1 MDEILKM
8 TAEDL
13 CKRISAGET
22 KSVDAAKA
30 YFGRIKETDG
40 KIKAFLML
48 NEKEALERAEKAD
61 EKTSSGAKRGY
72 LEGVPIAIK
81 DNIMIK
87 NQKMTSSSKYLENY
101 ISLYDATVIEKLEK
115 AGAVI
120 IGKTNMDEFAMG
132 SSTETSAF
140 QKTANP
146 WNTSCVPGGS
156 SGGSAAAVAAG
167 MAPCALGSDTGG
179 SIRQP
184 ASFCGVV
191 GFKPSYGLVSRY
203 GACALASSFDQIG
216 TFSKTVKDTAMLL
229 SVIAGAD
236 YRDPVCEP
244 TKDTDY
250 TFEIDAPVLKG
261 LKIGVPKE
269 VYSFGGNE
277 EILKAFKNAVRKLE
291 LEGAT
296 VVEVSIPSYKY
307 VPALYKIIM
316 CAEVSANIAKFDG
329 IRYGYRSPNGI
340 SLNDEYSKSRGE
352 SLGYEVKKR
361 ILFGTY
367 VLSAKN
373 YHKYYH
379 TAQKIRTVLINDT
392 KKAFEACDVIFTPST
407 LEKAVKFGE
416 PVSEECDIFTTM
428 CNLGG
433 LPGISVPC
441 GLSADSMP
449 MGVHFTAPRLADA
462 LVLKAA
468 RAFEKISEWDISKI
482 PEIK

>member
-1 MDEILKM
+1 M
-8 TAEDL
+8 
-13 CKRISAGET
+13 RAGEM
-22 KSVDAAKA
+22 KSVDAVKA
-30 YFGRIKETDG
+30 CFDRIKKTDG
-40 KIKAFLML
+40 KVKAFLAL
-48 NEKEALERAEKAD
+48 NEKEALEKAAEAD
-61 EKTSSGAKRGY
+61 AKNASGSKRGFF
-72 LEGVPIAIK
+72 EGVPIAVK

-87 NQKMTSSSKYLENY
+87 NQKMTAASKHLENY
-101 ISLYDATVIEKLEK
+101 IAPYDATVIEKLNS

-146 WNTSCVPGGS
+146 WNLNCIPGGS
-156 SGGSAAAVAAG
+156 SGGSAAAVAAA
-167 MAPCALGSDTGG
+167 MVPCALGSDTGG

-216 TFSKTVKDTAMLL
+216 TFSKTVKDTAMLV
-229 SVIAGAD
+229 SVISGKD

-244 TKDTDY
+244 AEYIDY
-250 TFEIDAPVLKG
+250 AHEIDAPVLKG
-261 LKIGVPKE
+261 LRIGVPKE
-269 VYSFGGNE
+269 ISSFGVDE
-277 EILKAFKNAVRKLE
+277 EIIKAFNEAVKKLE
-291 LEGAT
+291 SEGAKIT
-296 VVEVSIPSYKY
+296 EISIPSYKY
-307 VPALYKIIM
+307 VPALYEIIM

-329 IRYGYRSPNGI
+329 IRYGYRSPGGI

-361 ILFGTY
+361 VLFGTF
-367 VLSAKN
+367 VLSSKN

-379 TAQKIRTVLINDT
+379 TAQKARAVLINDVN
-392 KKAFEACDVIFTPST
+392 KAFKTCDTVFTPST
-407 LEKAVKFGE
+407 IQKAVKFGQ
-416 PVSEECDIFTTM
+416 PVSKECDIFTAI
-428 CNLGG
+428 CNLAG

-441 GLSADSMP
+441 GFSRDNMP
-449 MGVHFTAPRLADA
+449 VGVHFAGQRLSDA
-462 LVLKAA
+462 LILKTAN
-468 RAFEKISEWDISKI
+468 AFEKISEWDIEKI